1 MEISQPNPINN
12 TGVVPGI
19 MPTAPVSTS
28 PKKKVLL
35 VEDDTFL
42 SSLLELKLEQEGFEI
57 EKAMDGEEAFTILE
71 TFVPDLILLDL
82 ILPKRNGFEYL
93 ELIRQD
99 PRFNKIPVII
109 TSNLGQDSDVARG
122 KTFGVIEYI
131 VKNKLSIDELIG
143 KVRDEVK
150 KLV

>member
-1 MEISQPNPINN
+1 MEISQPNPINPV
-12 TGVVPGI
+12 GVVPETI
-19 MPTAPVSTS
+19 PIAPTSS
-28 PKKKVLL
+28 SLKKKVLL

-42 SSLLELKLEQEGFEI
+42 SSLLELKLAQEGFEI
-57 EKAMDGEEAFTILE
+57 EKAMDGEEAFTILD

-93 ELIRQD
+93 ELLRKD
-99 PRFNKIPVII
+99 PRFSKIPVII
-109 TSNLGQDSDVARG
+109 TSNLGQDADVERG

-131 VKNKLSIDELIG
+131 IKNKLSIDELIG

>member
-12 TGVVPGI
+12 TGVVPNFI
-19 MPTAPVSTS
+19 STPTTS
-28 PKKKVLL
+28 QKKKVLL
-35 VEDDTFL
+35 VEDDAFL
-42 SSLLELKLEQEGFEI
+42 SSLLELKLSQEGFEI
-57 EKAMDGEEAFTILE
+57 QKAMDGEEAFTILD
-71 TFVPDLILLDL
+71 TFMPDLILLDL

-93 ELIRQD
+93 ELLRKD
-99 PRFNKIPVII
+99 PRFSKIPVII
-109 TSNLGQDSDVARG
+109 TSNLGQDTDVERG

-131 VKNKLSIDELIG
+131 IKNKLSIDELIG

>member
-1 MEISQPNPINN
+1 MDISQPNPINP
-12 TGVVPGI
+12 VGI
-19 MPTAPVSTS
+19 PPIAIPTATPTTS
-28 PKKKVLL
+28 SKKKILL

-42 SSLLELKLEQEGFEI
+42 SSLLELKLEQEGFDI

-71 TFVPDLILLDL
+71 TFTPDLILLDL

-93 ELIRQD
+93 EMLRKD
-99 PRFNKIPVII
+99 PRFSKIPVII
-109 TSNLGQDSDVARG
+109 TSNLGQDADINRG

-131 VKNKLSIDELIG
+131 VKNRLSIDELIG

>member
-1 MEISQPNPINN
+1 MEISQPNPINPV
-12 TGVVPGI
+12 GVVPETI
-19 MPTAPVSTS
+19 PIAPTSS
-28 PKKKVLL
+28 SLKKKVLL

-42 SSLLELKLEQEGFEI
+42 SSLLELKLAQEGFEI
-57 EKAMDGEEAFTILE
+57 EKAMDGEEAFTILD

-93 ELIRQD
+93 ELLRKD
-99 PRFNKIPVII
+99 PRLSKIPVII
-109 TSNLGQDSDVARG
+109 TSNLGQDADVERG

-131 VKNKLSIDELIG
+131 IKNKLSIDELIG